1 MARTGQRRSKI
12 ELQRKTETKNAY
24 GEPVETWTTYSRPW
38 AKVIGEYGTE
48 RIVGQQVTGRGVIVV
63 NILHR
68 FPEPEIAERVKFG
81 DRTFDINDV
90 DNPSQLNQELVLTC
104 TEVTG

>member
-1 MARTGQRRSKI
+1 MAITRQRRSKI
-12 ELQRKTETKNAY
+12 ELQRKTETKNSY
-24 GEPVETWTTYSRPW
+24 GEPIETWATYSRPW
-38 AKVIGEYGTE
+38 AQIIGGSGAE
-48 RIVGQQVTGRGVIVV
+48 RLVGQQVTGRGGLVV
-63 NILHR
+63 NILYR
-68 FPEPEIAERVKFG
+68 SPEPEIAERVKFG